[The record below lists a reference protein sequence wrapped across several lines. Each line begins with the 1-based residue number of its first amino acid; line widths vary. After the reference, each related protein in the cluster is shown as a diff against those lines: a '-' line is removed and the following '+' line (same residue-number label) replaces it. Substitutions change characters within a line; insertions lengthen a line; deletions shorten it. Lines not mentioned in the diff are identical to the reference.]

1 MCASL
6 SLNTSNLGFVTTHLF
21 FLQSIGFNATVAGP
35 TSKRKFTDRV
45 LTQVEP
51 SDLIQFGMIP
61 EFVGR
66 IPIVV
71 AVESLSE
78 DSLIKVLKEP
88 KNSLVKQYQGLFE
101 LSGVSLDITDD
112 ALRHIA
118 TEAIQKKTGARG
130 LRSIMVFFFAF
141 FFACFFFS
149 FFFFS
154 LLLL

>member
-1 MCASL
+1 M
-6 SLNTSNLGFVTTHLF
+6 
-21 FLQSIGFNATVAGP
+21 VAGP
-35 TSKRKFTDRV
+35 TSKRKYADRV

-141 FFACFFFS
+141 FFACFFF

-154 LLLL
+154 PFFFSDSSYLCVCRREPCLAQCTKPQART